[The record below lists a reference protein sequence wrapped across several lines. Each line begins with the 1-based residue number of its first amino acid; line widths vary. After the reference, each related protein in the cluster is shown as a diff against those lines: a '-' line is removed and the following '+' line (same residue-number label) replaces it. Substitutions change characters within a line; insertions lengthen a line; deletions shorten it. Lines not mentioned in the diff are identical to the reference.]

1 MFVNVI
7 RRRMRWT
14 RRWTQWTSPARSR
27 GEGSPT
33 RTLAPRPWSRR
44 PASRERRCRRAVA
57 ARAAGCWAAVADL
70 GSSLAGVGGHGG
82 ARLRHPPLGLR
93 LFFRHGRMHAA
104 ERRGAHLSRP
114 LVLSSKS
121 SSRRQA
127 ASKIGPPHPSDGRQG
142 RWPKS
147 TQGLGRHDGVIHRVT
162 NCRWAP
168 SPQVRL
174 SGYLW
179 KKGSSWLSFSYRRRL
194 VYLRQD
200 ELCFVP
206 PPASAAAGL
215 CSTLTPCASCSR
227 LSARVRF

>member
-27 GEGSPT
+27 GGGSPTRTLAPRPPT

-70 GSSLAGVGGHGG
+70 GSSLAGVGGPGGARLRHPGHGG

-121 SSRRQA
+121 SSRRQL

-147 TQGLGRHDGVIHRVT
+147 TQGWGATTESIHRVT

-179 KKGSSWLSFSYRRRL
+179 KKGLSWLSFSYRRRL

-206 PPASAAAGL
+206 PPASAAA
-215 CSTLTPCASCSR
+215 
-227 LSARVRF
+227 V